1 MSPVYLNKAGAFCL
15 SIIHTQKLFC
25 GSEMVLNMFGGG
37 EMNWEIGIAI
47 YALLYIKQITNE
59 NLHRGVYSVFCGD
72 LKRKKIQKRG
82 DICTCAADS

>member
-1 MSPVYLNKAGAFCL
+1 
-15 SIIHTQKLFC
+15 
-25 GSEMVLNMFGGG
+25 
-37 EMNWEIGIAI
+37 MNWEIGIAI

-82 DICTCAADS
+82 DIYTCAADS